1 MDRMEADLARL
12 EAALARLEAVA
23 DSLSRGTGVGP
34 ASGASVGFRSLRPED
49 EESMLNWQRENMRAS
64 GLLLT
69 KEELEAEGKR
79 IDAIIEKQRHYDA
92 SPPIAD

>member
-1 MDRMEADLARL
+1 
-12 EAALARLEAVA
+12 
-23 DSLSRGTGVGP
+23 
-34 ASGASVGFRSLRPED
+34 
-49 EESMLNWQRENMRAS
+49 MLNWQRENMRAS